1 MQRADHAQRRRS
13 PRRAVQ
19 VFMQLPVQ
27 LAPLPGFG
35 RVHARHHVRGLR
47 QIGFFQQRNR
57 LAQDP
62 GFQPQPQLEE
72 LLHFRARQH
81 RHERAPVGDG
91 VDQSLRAQQAQRLA
105 HRDAAD
111 AQLLGEQ
118 FLAQRFARRN
128 VARQDAVPQY
138 VGHQFRRGLAHDAL
152 RVGVGREECLLT
164 AIASAARGGPA
175 CPGQATSNRKP
186 LAADLGGTPGG
197 GTPGMRTLGNPAET
211 RTRGSRKLVAEL
223 YWIQN
228 PCPFPIT
235 VPDDPV
241 AAFGG
246 VAQEISSSAGIP
258 RRIGSNIK

>member
-1 MQRADHAQRRRS
+1 MPLQRRAGVVRPPLAAQRDQRHMLIVGLLTNGRVDDLEAEIAFGLFMQRADHAQRRRP

-152 RVGVGREECLLT
+152 RVGVGRGRM
-164 AIASAARGGPA
+164 SAHCDSLCCKGGPA

-186 LAADLGGTPGG
+186 LAADLGGTPGWRHARNADTR
-197 GTPGMRTLGNPAET
+197 GTPQRQERADPA
-211 RTRGSRKLVAEL
+211 S
-223 YWIQN
+223 
-228 PCPFPIT
+228 
-235 VPDDPV
+235 
-241 AAFGG
+241 
-246 VAQEISSSAGIP
+246 
-258 RRIGSNIK
+258 